1 MITLFQ
7 KGDSMNGAHLHLLV
21 NHVSLFC
28 ILIGVVAL
36 IFSMVRK
43 SSDLRVLAVGLFV
56 VAGIFGWIA
65 METGEQAED
74 ILKAAD
80 SSVKIFIKPHEE
92 AAEWAFR
99 SCILIACLALAT
111 EWTARKK
118 QKWFKPLQWI
128 LLVAAIHGST
138 VFATTAYLGGDIR
151 HSEIR
156 GVDKD

>member
-1 MITLFQ
+1 
-7 KGDSMNGAHLHLLV
+7 MNGAHLHLLV

-43 SSDLRVLAVGLFV
+43 SSDLRVLAVALFV
-56 VAGIFGWIA
+56 VAGVFGWIA

-74 ILKAAD
+74 ILKLVD
-80 SSVKIFIKPHEE
+80 SGVKTFIEPHEQ

-99 SCILIACLALAT
+99 SSILIAVLAIAT
-111 EWTARKK
+111 EWVARKK

-128 LLVAAIHGST
+128 LLVAAIHGTT
-138 VFATTAYLGGDIR
+138 VFATTSYLGGDIR

-156 GVDKD
+156 SETK

>member
-1 MITLFQ
+1 
-7 KGDSMNGAHLHLLV
+7 MNGAHLHLLV

-28 ILIGVVAL
+28 IFIGVAAL
-36 IFSMVRK
+36 IFSMIRK
-43 SSDLRVLAVGLFV
+43 SSDLRILAVTLFV
-56 VAGIFGWIA
+56 IAGIFGWIA

-74 ILKAAD
+74 ILKTLD
-80 SSVKIFIKPHEE
+80 TSVKIFIEPHEQ

-99 SCILIACLALAT
+99 SSILIALLAIAT
-111 EWTARKK
+111 EWSARKK

-138 VFATTAYLGGDIR
+138 VFATTSYLGGDIR

-156 GVDKD
+156 SENNKK